1 MRRFVLVTAAAI
13 AVLLAACGG
22 DDRSAEV
29 ERLQADVEALRAE
42 VAYLA
47 GELEIAQSE
56 RDRAEEELTQVLAD
70 LERQTAIAEAA
81 AAAVQA
87 ESGDTVDDTAAAAP
101 APAPASDEVRAYLQ
115 QLEAI
120 FQGATAYSAGIVA
133 KIDATA
139 RTGDLDATK
148 ALFGDLAQALVEAV
162 GKAAGLEPPP
172 ALASLHGDFVAS
184 QEGFAQAMADYA
196 RAIGNVTTWEGF
208 GAVVEAFP
216 QSADFLAAA
225 GRAVIACFALQ
236 EAGAESGVSVDL
248 RCEGI

>member
-1 MRRFVLVTAAAI
+1 MRRLT
-13 AVLLAACGG
+13 VLLLALPVLLSACAGE
-22 DDRSAEV
+22 DRSAEV
-29 ERLQADVEALRAE
+29 ERLQADVDALQAE
-42 VAYLA
+42 VAYLS

-56 RDRAEEELTQVLAD
+56 RERAEEELTQALAD
-70 LERQTAIAEAA
+70 LERQTAIAAAA

-87 ESGDTVDDTAAAAP
+87 ESGDTVDDDGDD
-101 APAPASDEVRAYLQ
+101 APAPASDEFRAYLQ
-115 QLEAI
+115 QVEAI

-148 ALFGDLAQALVEAV
+148 TLFGDLAQALAEAA
-162 GKAAGLEPPP
+162 GKAAGIEPPP
-172 ALASLHGDFVAS
+172 ALASLHREFVAS

-196 RAIGNVTTWEGF
+196 RAVEKVTTWEAF

-216 QSADFLAAA
+216 QSPDFLAAA

>member
-1 MRRFVLVTAAAI
+1 MRRLT
-13 AVLLAACGG
+13 VLLLALPAVIAACGG
-22 DDRSAEV
+22 EDRSAEV
-29 ERLQADVEALRAE
+29 EQLQADVEALQAE

-56 RDRAEEELTQVLAD
+56 RERAEEELTQALAD

-87 ESGDTVDDTAAAAP
+87 ESGDTVDDTADD

-148 ALFGDLAQALVEAV
+148 ALFGDLAQALVDAV
-162 GKAAGLEPPP
+162 AKAAGIEPPP
-172 ALASLHGDFVAS
+172 ALASLHGEFIAS

-208 GAVVEAFP
+208 GAVVDAFP
-216 QSADFLAAA
+216 QSPDFLAAA

-236 EAGAESGVSVDL
+236 EAGAESGVTVDL

>member
-1 MRRFVLVTAAAI
+1 MRRLTVLLI
-13 AVLLAACGG
+13 ALTVILAACGG
-22 DDRSAEV
+22 EDRSAEV
-29 ERLQADVEALRAE
+29 ERLQADVDALRAE

-56 RDRAEEELTQVLAD
+56 RDRAQEELTQTLAD

-81 AAAVQA
+81 AAAVPA
-87 ESGDTVDDTAAAAP
+87 ASGDTGADDADATA

-148 ALFGDLAQALVEAV
+148 TLFGDLAQALAEAT

-172 ALASLHGDFVAS
+172 ALASLHGEFIAS

-216 QSADFLAAA
+216 QSPDFLAAA

-236 EAGAESGVSVDL
+236 EAGAESGVTVDL

>member
-1 MRRFVLVTAAAI
+1 MRRLTVLLVALA
-13 AVLLAACGG
+13 AVLAVACGG

-29 ERLQADVEALRAE
+29 EQLQADVDALRAE

-56 RDRAEEELTQVLAD
+56 RERAQEELTQALAD

-81 AAAVQA
+81 AAAVPA
-87 ESGDTVDDTAAAAP
+87 ASGDTADDDGDDTA

-148 ALFGDLAQALVEAV
+148 ALFGDLAQALAEAV
-162 GKAAGLEPPP
+162 GKGAGIEPPP
-172 ALASLHGDFVAS
+172 ALATLHGDFIAS
-184 QEGFAQAMADYA
+184 QEGFAQAMGDYA
-196 RAIGNVTTWEGF
+196 RAIGNVTTWEAF

-216 QSADFLAAA
+216 QSPDFLAAA

-236 EAGAESGVSVDL
+236 EAGAESGVTVDL

>member
-1 MRRFVLVTAAAI
+1 MRRLT
-13 AVLLAACGG
+13 VLLLALPALLVACAG
-22 DDRSAEV
+22 DDRSAEI
-29 ERLQADVEALRAE
+29 EQLQADVEALRAE
-42 VAYLA
+42 VAYLS

-56 RDRAEEELTQVLAD
+56 RERAEEELTQALAD

-87 ESGDTVDDTAAAAP
+87 ESGDMVDDGDDAP
-101 APAPASDEVRAYLQ
+101 APAPASEEVRAYFQ
-115 QLEAI
+115 QLEAV
-120 FQGATAYSAGIVA
+120 FQGATALSAEIVA

-139 RTGDLDATK
+139 RTGDLDATT
-148 ALFGDLAQALVEAV
+148 ALFGELAQVLEGAV
-162 GKAAGLEPPP
+162 AKAAGMGPPP
-172 ALASLHGDFVAS
+172 ALSSLHGEFVAS
-184 QEGFAQAMADYA
+184 QDGFAQAMADYA

-216 QSADFLAAA
+216 QSPDFLAAA

-236 EAGAESGVSVDL
+236 EAGAESGVTVDL

>member
-1 MRRFVLVTAAAI
+1 MRRLT
-13 AVLLAACGG
+13 VLLLALPVLLSACAGE
-22 DDRSAEV
+22 DRSAEV
-29 ERLQADVEALRAE
+29 ARLQADVDALRAE
-42 VAYLA
+42 VAYLS

-56 RDRAEEELTQVLAD
+56 RERAEEELTQALAD
-70 LERQTAIAEAA
+70 LERQTAIAAAA
-81 AAAVQA
+81 AAAVPA
-87 ESGDTVDDTAAAAP
+87 ESGDTVDDTAADDA
-101 APAPASDEVRAYLQ
+101 APAPASDEFRAYLQ
-115 QLEAI
+115 QVEAI

-148 ALFGDLAQALVEAV
+148 ALFGDLAQALAEAV
-162 GKAAGLEPPP
+162 AKAAGIEPPP
-172 ALASLHGDFVAS
+172 ALASLHGEFIAS

-196 RAIGNVTTWEGF
+196 RAIRNVTTWEGF

-216 QSADFLAAA
+216 QSPEFLAAA

-236 EAGAESGVSVDL
+236 EAGAESGVTVDL